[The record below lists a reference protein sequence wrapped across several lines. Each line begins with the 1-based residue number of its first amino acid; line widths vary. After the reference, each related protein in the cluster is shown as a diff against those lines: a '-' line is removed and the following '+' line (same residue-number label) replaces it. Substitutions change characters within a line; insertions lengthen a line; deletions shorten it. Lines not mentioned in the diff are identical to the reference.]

1 MIDPSEGNGV
11 PTLEYLN
18 KLFKK
23 KKRHKYIEEQAQI
36 HTNNYSDSG
45 ISNDVDNECQRTI
58 EMETKDTF
66 GQKQSFNQKIRILY
80 YPTFIACVLERRY
93 ICMCVC
99 DYFSAVVVVVVVVVI
114 VMMVVGGGI

>member
-1 MIDPSEGNGV
+1 MIDPSDGNGV

-80 YPTFIACVLERRY
+80 YPTFIACVLETEYLYECR
-93 ICMCVC
+93 
-99 DYFSAVVVVVVVVVI
+99 
-114 VMMVVGGGI
+114 